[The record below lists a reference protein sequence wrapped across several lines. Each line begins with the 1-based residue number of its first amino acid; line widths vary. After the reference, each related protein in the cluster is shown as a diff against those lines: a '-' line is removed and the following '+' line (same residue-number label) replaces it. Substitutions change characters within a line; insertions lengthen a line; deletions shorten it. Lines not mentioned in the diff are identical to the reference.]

1 MPGPQV
7 NGDVSHSAS
16 SSAFLEHVLSYPVV
30 RDGIDRFKS
39 NQYGQRSIE
48 LGDSAFQTFGAP
60 VVSLLAKP
68 YQYFSPYVH
77 QADSFGAKTLDRV
90 DEQFPA
96 IRKPTS
102 DLYKDSKSL
111 IFLPI
116 NKGLQ
121 GKDRFLQI
129 YAEERKKTEE
139 QTIWAQ
145 GKAAVTAAFVVT
157 NDTISWV
164 SSFLKQKKEES
175 NHVVNE
181 KINQ

>member
-7 NGDVSHSAS
+7 NGDIPNSTS
-16 SSAFLEHVLSYPVV
+16 SSAFLEHFLSYPVV
-30 RDGIDRFKS
+30 RDSIDTFKS

-68 YQYFSPYVH
+68 YQYFSPYV
-77 QADSFGAKTLDRV
+77 QKADSFGAKTLDRV
-90 DEQFPA
+90 DQQFPA
-96 IRKPTS
+96 IKKPTS
-102 DLYKDSKSL
+102 DLYNDSKSL
-111 IFLPI
+111 LFLPI
-116 NKGLQ
+116 HKGLE
-121 GKDRFLQI
+121 GKDHFLQI
-129 YAEERKKTEE
+129 YANERKKTED

-164 SSFLKQKKEES
+164 SSLLRQKKEET